1 MQVVQ
6 LYIGPMR
13 SGKTTAMYS
22 DVERHHF
29 AKKKTV
35 IIKYA
40 PDNYRGDGI
49 SAHSGATMNKVPVI
63 SCGKRLFDI
72 VNHPDFIIAD
82 VIGIDEVQFYEDGPE
97 FVARYSCAYTT
108 TIIPTLSSTPTTTP
122 TTTPTITPTITP
134 TTHNTGSISRA
145 GKSIYM
151 SGLDS
156 DFRGRLFGRIAELLP
171 LCDRVN
177 KLSAVCECGNDA
189 MYTHRIGSSEELE
202 LIGDLYVSACRQC
215 FKKDNANSE

>member
-29 AKKKTV
+29 AKKKTL

-49 SAHSGATMNKVPVI
+49 SAHSGATMNKVLVI

-72 VNHPDFIIAD
+72 VNHPDFITAD

-97 FVARYSCAYTT
+97 FVAHYSCAYT
-108 TIIPTLSSTPTTTP
+108 PTTTLGSTL
-122 TTTPTITPTITP
+122 TTTP
-134 TTHNTGSISRA
+134 TTHNTGSVSRA